1 MRIKRN
7 KNGIIRS
14 NKYASQGDSGGRLG
28 KYIASDM
35 IPTDTPSTM
44 NVTPS
49 LSRQSR

>member
-28 KYIASDM
+28 KYIASD
-35 IPTDTPSTM
+35 IILTDTPSTM

-49 LSRQSR
+49 LSRYSR